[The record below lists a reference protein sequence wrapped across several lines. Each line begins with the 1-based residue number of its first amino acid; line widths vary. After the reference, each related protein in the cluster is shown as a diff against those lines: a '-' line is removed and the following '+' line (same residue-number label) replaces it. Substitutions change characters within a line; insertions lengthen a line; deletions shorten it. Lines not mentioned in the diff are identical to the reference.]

1 MLMGGVEKTKKEA
14 WGFLRYLFQIAIAV
28 VMTLT
33 CVDGFCSE
41 GPTGTSVAI
50 KKQAWVR
57 GDKVY
62 VRDVADMDGAIDVT
76 QKLGDTYLSSSPQ
89 PGKFKSLPGSWIA
102 SKIRS
107 AGTLPAEVTL
117 SVPAYVRIGRSFQT
131 LQEKVLARRYADF
144 MAERLHGTEVDFR
157 VSRFRV
163 SGNGPLPEGKIRIEL
178 VPQWD
183 KQLVGHVSLNGTVRV
198 NGKIERRIVLSGWVD
213 RFQDVVC
220 VKRPLSRHAVI
231 TEDDVALE
239 RKKVTKFFNNVIRS
253 QDDVVGKRVKH
264 AVRMGEVLFA
274 NTVEQP
280 PTIKK
285 GDRVTIVAESETL
298 VITAVGIAQAT
309 GSLGDQIRVKN
320 IMSNKEVIASIVDS
334 STVRIDF

>member
-1 MLMGGVEKTKKEA
+1 MGGVKNKKKEV
-14 WGFLRYLFQIAIAV
+14 WGFLRHLFQIILAV

-41 GPTGTSVAI
+41 GPTGTSVVI
-50 KKQAWVR
+50 KKQVWVR

-62 VRDVADMDGAIDVT
+62 VRDVADIDGAFDIE

-89 PGKFKSLPGSWIA
+89 PGKFKSLPGSWLA

-107 AGTLPAEVTL
+107 AGTLPAEATL
-117 SVPAYVRIGRSFQT
+117 IVPDYVRVGRSFQT
-131 LQEKVLARRYADF
+131 LQEKALVRRYADF
-144 MAERLHGTEVDFR
+144 VAERLRGTEVDFR

-178 VPQWD
+178 VLQRD
-183 KQLVGHVSLNGTVRV
+183 RKLAGHVSLNGTVRV
-198 NGKIERRIVLSGWVD
+198 NGNVERRIVLSGWVD
-213 RFQDVVC
+213 RFEDVVC
-220 VKRPLSRHAVI
+220 VQRPLSRHADV
-231 TEDDVALE
+231 TKDDVTLE
-239 RKKVTKFFNNVIRS
+239 RRKVTKFYNNVLKS

-280 PTIKK
+280 PAIEK
-285 GDRVTIVAESETL
+285 GDRVTIVAESGTL
-298 VITAVGIAQAT
+298 MITTVGIAQAT